1 MGLFYIILVMK
12 DDIRNIGII
21 AHIDAGKTTTTERI
35 LYYTGMVHRIGE
47 VDDGTTTTDWMEE
60 EKERGITIQSAA
72 ITTFWNKK
80 QINIIDTPGHVDF
93 TAEVERSLRVL
104 DGAVGIFCAVSGV
117 EAQSET
123 VFRQAERYKVP
134 RIAYINKCDRMG
146 ADFYRT
152 IAEVEKKMNTIPVP
166 LTLPVGSESSFSGV
180 IDLLKMKYLT
190 FSKDDDGA
198 TVVENEIPE
207 SEREKAEEYR
217 EFLIDKA
224 SEFSD
229 SLMESYLNGDEIK
242 NEDILSALK
251 KGTLEFKLLPTFAG
265 SSLKNIGVQ
274 PLLDG
279 IVAFLPSPVE
289 RRLEKGKRVK
299 TGEEVEFVADD
310 KKDLVALVFKVQIDK
325 QGNLLSYVR
334 IYSGML
340 KKSEMVY
347 NSTRSVRE
355 RALKLIRMRSIAEE
369 EVQTL
374 TSGDIGVIIGLKNS
388 YTGDTLCSEGKKV
401 LLEEMTFPTPV
412 ISEKIEP
419 ESVSEMAK
427 LKEALSLLS
436 HEDPTFV
443 WREDKETGDLIISGM
458 GELHLDIITTRLK
471 REWKVKAEVGKPQV
485 TYRETITKSAS
496 IDYVFD
502 KTIGGKE
509 SYIKLSLLLEP
520 EDELVKNDIIF
531 AHSERGVP
539 DEIINSLRDG
549 IEGALKGGIK
559 MGYECIGVK
568 CTITHVIFD
577 ELKST
582 PEAAAAAGALGF
594 DEAALSASPVLA
606 EPIMNVVITTP
617 NEFLGDA
624 ISTMTSRKGLVN
636 NVETKGD
643 DLSIVNAS
651 CPLTSLFGYST
662 VLRSS
667 TQGRASFSSSF
678 RTFEKISG

>member
-1 MGLFYIILVMK
+1 MK
-12 DDIRNIGII
+12 DQIRNIGII

-72 ITTFWNKK
+72 ITTFWKK
-80 QINIIDTPGHVDF
+80 NQINIIDTPGHVDF

-123 VFRQAERYKVP
+123 VFKQAARYKVP

-146 ADFYRT
+146 ADFYRV
-152 IAEVEKKMNTIPVP
+152 IKEVEKKMNITPVP
-166 LTLPVGSESSFSGV
+166 LTLPVGSESTFQGV
-180 IDLLKMKYLT
+180 IDLLSMKYLT
-190 FSKDDDGA
+190 FSSPDGSE
-198 TVVENEIPE
+198 VIENEIPE
-207 SEREKAEEYR
+207 SERERAKEYR

-242 NEDILSALK
+242 TEDILSALK
-251 KGTLEFKLLPTFAG
+251 KGTLEFKILPTYAG

-279 IVAFLPSPVE
+279 IIAFLPSPTE
-289 RRLEKGKRVK
+289 RRVEKGVRVK
-299 TGEEVEFVADD
+299 TNEEVEFHPDD
-310 KKDLVALVFKVQIDK
+310 KKDLASLVFKVQLDK

-334 IYSGML
+334 IYQGTL

-347 NSTRSVRE
+347 NSTRSCRE

-369 EVQTL
+369 EVSSL
-374 TSGDIGVIIGLKNS
+374 SAGDIGVIIGLKNS

-419 ESVSEMAK
+419 ESVSEMEK
-427 LKEALSLLS
+427 LKNALSLLS
-436 HEDPTFV
+436 HEDPTFE
-443 WREDKETGDLIISGM
+443 WKEDKETGDLIISGM

-485 TYRETITKSAS
+485 TYRETITKPSKVE
-496 IDYVFD
+496 YTFD
-502 KTIGGKE
+502 KLIGGKE
-509 SYIKLSLLLEP
+509 SFIKIGLSLES
-520 EDELVKNDIIF
+520 EELTKNDIIF
-531 AHSERGVP
+531 THKERGVSE
-539 DEIINSLRDG
+539 EIINAIRNGIQASLK
-549 IEGALKGGIK
+549 AGIK
-559 MGYECIGVK
+559 MGYECIGIK
-568 CTITHVIFD
+568 CNITSVIVD
-577 ELKST
+577 EEKTT
-582 PEAAAAAGALGF
+582 PEAAEAVGALGF
-594 DEAALSASPVLA
+594 DEAALNANPVLA
-606 EPIMNVVITTP
+606 EPIMKVVITTP
-617 NEFLGDA
+617 NEFVGDA
-624 ISTMTSRKGLVN
+624 ISTITSRKGLVKDIEN
-636 NVETKGD
+636 KGE
-643 DLSIVNAS
+643 LSLINAS
-651 CPLTSLFGYST
+651 APLTSLFGYST

-667 TQGRASFSSSF
+667 SQGRASFSSE
-678 RTFEKISG
+678 FETYSIV

>member
-1 MGLFYIILVMK
+1 MK
-12 DDIRNIGII
+12 EDIRNIGII

-72 ITTFWNKK
+72 ITTFWKKK

-123 VFRQAERYKVP
+123 VFRQAERYQVP

-152 IAEVEKKMNTIPVP
+152 IAEVEKKMNTTPVP

-198 TVVENEIPE
+198 TVVENDIPE
-207 SEREKAEEYR
+207 SEKARAEEYR

-242 NEDILSALK
+242 NEDILVALK

-299 TGEEVEFVADD
+299 TNEEVEFVCDE

-334 IYSGML
+334 IYSGTL

-347 NSTRSVRE
+347 NATRSVRE

-374 TSGDIGVIIGLKNS
+374 TAGDIGVIIGLKNS

-443 WREDKETGDLIISGM
+443 WKEDKETGDLLISGM

-509 SYIKLSLLLEP
+509 SYIKISLLLEP
-520 EDELVKNDIIF
+520 EDDLIKNDIIF
-531 AHSERGVP
+531 DHKERGVP
-539 DEIINSLRDG
+539 EEIVASIKDG
-549 IEGALKGGIK
+549 IEGSLKGGIK
-559 MGYECIGVK
+559 MGYECIGIK

-594 DEAALSASPVLA
+594 DEVALNAGPVLA
-606 EPIMNVVITTP
+606 EPIMNVVVTTP

-624 ISTMTSRKGLVN
+624 ISTITSRKGLVN

-651 CPLTSLFGYST
+651 APLTSLFGYST

-678 RTFEKISG
+678 RTFQIISG

>member
-1 MGLFYIILVMK
+1 MK
-12 DDIRNIGII
+12 DEIRNIGII

-72 ITTFWNKK
+72 ITTFWKKK

-123 VFRQAERYKVP
+123 VFRQAERYQVP

-152 IAEVEKKMNTIPVP
+152 IAEVEKKMNTTPVP

-207 SEREKAEEYR
+207 SEKARAEEYR

-242 NEDILSALK
+242 NEDILAALK

-279 IVAFLPSPVE
+279 IVSFLPSPVE

-299 TGEEVEFVADD
+299 TNEEVEFVCDE

-334 IYSGML
+334 IYSGTL

-347 NSTRSVRE
+347 NATRGVRE

-374 TSGDIGVIIGLKNS
+374 TAGDIGVIIGLKNS

-443 WREDKETGDLIISGM
+443 WKEDKETGDLLISGM

-485 TYRETITKSAS
+485 TYRETITKSANL
-496 IDYVFD
+496 DYVFD

-509 SYIKLSLLLEP
+509 SYIKISLLLEP
-520 EDELVKNDIIF
+520 EDDLVKNDIIF
-531 AHSERGVP
+531 DNKERGVP
-539 DEIINSLRDG
+539 EEILTSIKDG
-549 IEGALKGGIK
+549 IEGSLKGGIK
-559 MGYECIGVK
+559 MGYECIGIK

-594 DEAALSASPVLA
+594 DEVALNAGPVLA
-606 EPIMNVVITTP
+606 EPIMNVVVTTP

-624 ISTMTSRKGLVN
+624 ISTITSRKGLVN

-651 CPLTSLFGYST
+651 APLTSLFGYST

-678 RTFEKISG
+678 RTFQIISG